1 DNGNLTRY
9 STNHGSFANREM
21 VWDQQNRL
29 LAVVDDKTNVNHYIY
44 DHAGERTF
52 KSIGAV
58 TQVNIGG
65 AAIHQVLD
73 FNDYLMYPSGYVVVD
88 PGKDEYSKHYYI
100 NGKRFAS
107 RLESDVER
115 YLSEPAAKGIAATTA
130 ANSNEPDL
138 DLNSMLGVQNTIM
151 GFTIGNTEADCLAQV
166 NSIVTAYVN
175 MNNASGG
182 SIQHC
187 VNAINAIKNKI
198 GTSSFTACDA
208 LIEINA
214 YVCTPESTNT
224 PGSTPPP
231 SFTAQ
236 ELLQFDCL
244 TELNILIAT
253 YTAASDE
260 LD

>member
-1 DNGNLTRY
+1 GLSGNQSATADFEYDANGNLTRY

-29 LAVVDDKTNVNHYIY
+29 LAVVDDKTSVNHYIY

-73 FNDYLMYPSGYVVVD
+73 FNNYLVYPSGYVVVD

-115 YLSEPAAKGIAATTA
+115 YLNAPAAKGVAATTEE
-130 ANSNEPDL
+130 NGNTPGMDF
-138 DLNSMLGVQNTIM
+138 NGMLGVQNTIM
-151 GFTIGNTEADCLAQV
+151 GFTIGNTQSDCQTQV

-175 MNNASGG
+175 MNNATGG

-198 GTSSFTACDA
+198 GTSVNGKTFTACDA
-208 LIEINA
+208 LVE
-214 YVCTPESTNT
+214 
-224 PGSTPPP
+224 
-231 SFTAQ
+231 
-236 ELLQFDCL
+236 
-244 TELNILIAT
+244 
-253 YTAASDE
+253 
-260 LD
+260 